1 MDHSDSVLVV
11 GSGSIDHLCN
21 NSPVLND
28 RKAHETP
35 TWPVT
40 TLMPVL
46 RGLSSPGPICHG
58 STVHSLRKCFP
69 LANLQ
74 LACSVQV

>member
-21 NSPVLND
+21 NSPVLNN

-40 TLMPVL
+40 TQMPVL
-46 RGLSSPGPICHG
+46 RGIKQPWAHLSWEHGTQPEKVLPIG
-58 STVHSLRKCFP
+58 
-69 LANLQ
+69 
-74 LACSVQV
+74 